1 VGRVCYF
8 LNYLRNDAL
17 TRLAGGGVGLGGWA
31 RRGRT
36 ATLLVCLLALA
47 SVNAFG
53 QFQMPDPKQ
62 MAGIPRP
69 VDDLPAGSVSV
80 RLIRGQLSN
89 NIADHPVELHF
100 GNGRVLTVK
109 TDEAGRAQ
117 FDKLPAGSPVKASA
131 DVDGEHLESQEFPAP
146 AQGGI
151 RLMLVATDRAAA
163 AKSSAPAVAGQ
174 VALGGETRIVLEP
187 GDEVVD
193 VYYLLDIVNGAS
205 TPVTPATPFRFD
217 MPAGALGTT
226 LMDGSSRL
234 AKTSGAH
241 VTVDGPFPPGR
252 TTVQVACQLPV
263 TAGSMDIVQSFP
275 ANLERLAVL
284 VKKVGDTKLT
294 SAQLTQ
300 QRDIPNEG
308 QIIIGA
314 MGNAVAAG
322 QPIALTLS
330 ELPHHSLAP
339 RWTALS
345 IAGLIILAGVW
356 AGTRP
361 DDSAREGERKRLIA
375 RREKLLA
382 ELVRLENDYRIGRG
396 DRAKYASRREDL
408 VTSLE
413 HVYSALDD
421 PDDPVG
427 VAA

>member
-1 VGRVCYF
+1 MTGHEVGQVRRF
-8 LNYLRNDAL
+8 
-17 TRLAGGGVGLGGWA
+17 GL
-31 RRGRT
+31 GRT
-36 ATLLVCLLALA
+36 ATLLLSLLVCAGGNA
-47 SVNAFG
+47 SA

-69 VDDLPAGSVSV
+69 VDDLPTGSVSV

-131 DVDGEHLESQEFPAP
+131 EVDGERLESQEFLAP

-163 AKSSAPAVAGQ
+163 AKSSAPSVTGQ

-193 VYYLLDIVNGAS
+193 VYYLLDIVNNAS

-217 MPAGALGTT
+217 MPSGALGTT
-226 LMDGSSRL
+226 LMDGSSPL

-241 VTVDGPFPPGR
+241 VTVSGPFPPGR

-263 TAGSMDIVQSFP
+263 TAGSMDVVQSFP

-284 VKKVGDTKLT
+284 VRKVGDTKLT
-294 SAQLTQ
+294 SAQIQQ

-314 MGNAVAAG
+314 MGGAVAAG
-322 QPIALTLS
+322 QPILLTLS

-339 RWTALS
+339 RWTTLS

-361 DDSAREGERKRLIA
+361 RDSSVREGERKQLVA

-382 ELVRLENDYRIGRG
+382 ELVRLENDYRSGRG

-408 VTSLE
+408 VTSIE

>member
-1 VGRVCYF
+1 MQTTKVTKITKE
-8 LNYLRNDAL
+8 AK
-17 TRLAGGGVGLGGWA
+17 RLAWLTGMLCGLCVLCG
-31 RRGRT
+31 
-36 ATLLVCLLALA
+36 
-47 SVNAFG
+47 SAFA
-53 QFQMPDPKQ
+53 QFQMPDPRQ

-117 FDKLPAGSPVKASA
+117 FDKLPAGSPVKAIA
-131 DVDGEHLESQEFPAP
+131 VVDGERLESQEFPAP

-151 RLMLVATDRAAA
+151 RLMLVATDKAAA
-163 AKSSAPAVAGQ
+163 VQNSAPAVTGP
-174 VALGGETRIVLEP
+174 VVLGGETRLVLEP

-193 VYYLLDIVNGAS
+193 VYYLLDIVNNSS

-217 MPAGALGTT
+217 MPAGAQGTT
-226 LMDGSSRL
+226 LMDGSSPL

-241 VTVDGPFPPGR
+241 VTVSGPFPPGR
-252 TTVQVACQLPV
+252 TAIQVACQLPV
-263 TAGSMDIVQSFP
+263 TSASLDVVQTFP
-275 ANLERLAVL
+275 APLERLAVL
-284 VKKVGDTKLT
+284 VKKVGDTKLA
-294 SAQLTQ
+294 SAQIERQ
-300 QRDIPNEG
+300 QDIPNEG

-314 MGNAVAAG
+314 MGGAVAAG
-322 QPIALTLS
+322 QPISLTLL
-330 ELPHHSLAP
+330 ELPHHNLAP
-339 RWTALS
+339 RWIALS
-345 IAGLIILAGVW
+345 LAGAIVIGGVW
-356 AGTRP
+356 VAGRAKDPT
-361 DDSAREGERKRLIA
+361 AREGERARLIA

-382 ELVRLENDYRIGRG
+382 ELLKLENDHRSGRV

-413 HVYSALDD
+413 SVFSALDD
-421 PDDPVG
+421 PDGPVD